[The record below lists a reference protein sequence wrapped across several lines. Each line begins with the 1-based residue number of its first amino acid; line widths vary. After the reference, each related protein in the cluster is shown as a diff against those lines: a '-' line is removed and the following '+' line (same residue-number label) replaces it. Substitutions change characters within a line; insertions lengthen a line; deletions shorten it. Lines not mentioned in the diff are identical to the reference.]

1 LLIDGAQ
8 QCEYSPISSL
18 ETTMGKLRILL
29 AAVLSVALL
38 GTGAPLWAAP
48 DLQLGVVVFAD
59 HARLGSASASVGSTV
74 FGGDSLTTESS
85 GSLQVR
91 AGAARF
97 LLASSSSATL
107 LRDGVGP
114 AATLVS
120 GTATFSTASQSAFVL
135 HFKNASIRPSSDQP
149 TVGQVSV
156 IGAKEFVVKS
166 TRGEL
171 LVTVEGESRVVPEGS
186 AFRVILDPTPEEAAA
201 AASPAAGKPS
211 PSGPPVSAG
220 TSKFVWF
227 AVGIV
232 ALVTALA
239 VHEALE
245 SPDRP

>member
-1 LLIDGAQ
+1 
-8 QCEYSPISSL
+8 
-18 ETTMGKLRILL
+18 MGIFRIL

-38 GTGAPLWAAP
+38 GVGAPAWAAP
-48 DLQLGVVVFAD
+48 EMQLGVVVFAD
-59 HARLGSASASVGSTV
+59 RAHLGTASASVGTTV
-74 FGGDSLTTESS
+74 FGGDQLTTEPA

-107 LRDGVGP
+107 LHDEAGP

-120 GTATFSTASQSAFVL
+120 GTATFSTANAHAFVL
-135 HFKNASIRPSSDQP
+135 HFGSASIRANTDQP

-156 IGAKEFVVKS
+156 MGPKDFIVKS

-171 LVTVEGESRVVPEGS
+171 LVVVEGESRVVPEGS

-201 AASPAAGKPS
+201 ASSPAGGKPS

-220 TSKFVWF
+220 TSKFVWY
-227 AVGIV
+227 AVGVV

-239 VHEALE
+239 IHEALE

>member
-1 LLIDGAQ
+1 
-8 QCEYSPISSL
+8 
-18 ETTMGKLRILL
+18 MGIFRILL

-38 GTGAPLWAAP
+38 GVGAPVWAAP
-48 DLQLGVVVFAD
+48 EIQLGVVVFAD
-59 HARLGSASASVGSTV
+59 HARLGTAAASAGTTV
-74 FGGDSLTTESS
+74 FGGDQLSTEPA

-107 LRDGVGP
+107 VHDDAGP
-114 AATLVS
+114 AATLGS
-120 GTATFSTASQSAFVL
+120 GTATFSTANAHAFVL
-135 HFKNASIRPSSDQP
+135 HFGTASIRANTDQP

-156 IGAKEFVVKS
+156 MGPKDFIVKS

-171 LVTVEGESRVVPEGS
+171 LVVVEGESRVVPEGS

-201 AASPAAGKPS
+201 ASSPAGGKPS

-220 TSKFVWF
+220 TSKFVWY
-227 AVGIV
+227 AVGVV

-239 VHEALE
+239 IHEALE